1 MLSKAQSDILYVK
14 HEIAKTQ
21 RIIANAMIL
30 PNSQNDIAKGKD
42 SMKSVVVQILAKGTG
57 ILAKGTGILAKGT
70 ADTVKRYC
78 GILPKILEIQPK
90 KYCGYCQ
97 KVLRNTAKRYCG
109 ILLKGTAEYC

>member
-30 PNSQNDIAKGKD
+30 PHSQNDIAKD
-42 SMKSVVVQILAKGTG
+42 SMKSVVVQILP
-57 ILAKGTGILAKGT
+57 KGTGILAKGT
-70 ADTVKRYC
+70 ADTGKRYC
-78 GILPKILEIQPK
+78 GMLPKILEIQPK

-109 ILLKGTAEYC
+109 ILLKGTADYCQKLLGIII

>member
-57 ILAKGTGILAKGT
+57 ILAKGT
-70 ADTVKRYC
+70 
-78 GILPKILEIQPK
+78 
-90 KYCGYCQ
+90 
-97 KVLRNTAKRYCG
+97 
-109 ILLKGTAEYC
+109 AEYC